1 MMVMSKLN
9 FACAPAP
16 LAMAVLLAG
25 CGGAEVEGSGAT
37 EVTASEG
44 IDSGETDGD
53 ESSADG
59 STTSTSSTNTTSTS
73 STTSTDTTDPDSG
86 TETDGV
92 KFDTLDP
99 VDAGDGGGQN
109 CQGGDICGEAEFSYI
124 WIANSGENTV
134 TKLNTRTLE
143 EEGRYWTRPD
153 QGGSPSRTSVSVDG
167 RAVAIANRHVGI
179 TKIWADL
186 DDCEDKN
193 NNGMIDTS
201 TGKNDVRA
209 FAADECIAW
218 HTPFPDMSV
227 QRPVAWTSG
236 TYNEATCVWENQKI
250 WTTTGD
256 SGSPGQCGET
266 GVYVHRLNG
275 DTGEVEDTIHIPHDE
290 VKCTFGAS
298 NWGLGPYGA
307 AVDNEGNMWF
317 FVFGQSTVVRVNYSD
332 LSYQIYSGGSYGL
345 TVDSEGRPWTDAPR
359 RLDPQ
364 GGQWTSAIGNLPG
377 SGGTGVAQDLQ
388 GRIWSGTVGGVG
400 WVDMET
406 MVVGDTVPLPAQG
419 NYRGVSVDVDGF
431 IWAIPL
437 GGTEAFRIDPDT
449 YEIASYMGLNAPY
462 TYSDMSGGQLSN
474 VTCNEPQG

>member
-1 MMVMSKLN
+1 MMAISKLLPIGTRG
-9 FACAPAP
+9 F
-16 LAMAVLLAG
+16 LAMSMLLAAS
-25 CGGAEVEGSGAT
+25 CGDDTRGTGAT
-37 EVTASEG
+37 GITAG
-44 IDSGETDGD
+44 DGVDTGETDA
-53 ESSADG
+53 ESSSADA
-59 STTSTSSTNTTSTS
+59 STTSSMTS
-73 STTSTDTTDPDSG
+73 STTDPTTEDDTG
-86 TETDGV
+86 TEDDTDTDGV
-92 KFDTLDP
+92 KFDTVEP
-99 VDAGDGGGQN
+99 GDVGGGGPG

-209 FAADECIAW
+209 FADDECIAW
-218 HTPFPDMSV
+218 HREFPGMSV
-227 QRPVAWTSG
+227 QRPIAWTSG

-256 SGSPGQCGET
+256 SGTPGQCGET

-275 DTGEVEDTIHIPHDE
+275 DTGEVEDTIHIPHNE

-298 NWGLGPYGA
+298 TWGLGPYGA

-317 FVFGQSTVVRVNYSD
+317 FVFGQSTVVRVNYDD

-345 TVDSEGRPWTDAPR
+345 TVDSEGRPWTDSPQ

-364 GGQWTSAIGNLPG
+364 GGNWTGAIGNLPG

-406 MVVGDTVPLPAQG
+406 MVVGDTVLLPAPG

-449 YEIASYMGLNAPY
+449 YEIASYAGLNAPY